1 VDKISIWEDPPRFPG
16 LARES
21 GKWERSYHKPGAVE
35 RSKLEQAWRIV
46 RLAA

>member
-1 VDKISIWEDPPRFPG
+1 VDKISIWEDPRRFPG

-35 RSKLEQAWRIV
+35 RGEFEQARRIV
-46 RLAA
+46 TPAA